1 MLQIKI
7 CYSNT
12 VYQYID
18 AFVIKLGLSDKRIK
32 KLVVD
37 VFSNIPIVLFYSK
50 TYFIELVIA
59 LNKHYNW
66 ICLVF
71 FFTVFVSCFVFLYF
85 CFSWLFPDKNVS
97 FLVPVLF
104 DFLVSLNVMS
114 DMFLLF
120 HL

>member
-7 CYSNT
+7 CYNNT

-71 FFTVFVSCFVFLYF
+71 FLLCL
-85 CFSWLFPDKNVS
+85 
-97 FLVPVLF
+97 FLVLF
-104 DFLVSLNVMS
+104 FSISASLGSSLTKMH
-114 DMFLLF
+114 LF
-120 HL
+120 